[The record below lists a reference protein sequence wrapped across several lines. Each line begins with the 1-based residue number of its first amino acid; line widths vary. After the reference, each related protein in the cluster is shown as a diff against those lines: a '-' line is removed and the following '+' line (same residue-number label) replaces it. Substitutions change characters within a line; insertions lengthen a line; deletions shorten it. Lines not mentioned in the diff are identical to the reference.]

1 MGSEI
6 PARTLV
12 GYLIVAALL
21 VGVVFWFLGQQ
32 LPDRQWPIVG
42 MDWRLLGVSL
52 GIGLMTVPWL
62 ALVWLTH
69 RDARTWIRGQMP
81 FRPLLRMWDQLN
93 SCVLAFAV
101 FVVLAIVPT
110 GVLRVAWFAQSPK
123 PADASFPSSDVLLY
137 GAFFAVLLSA
147 ISIPL
152 VTSWRSKARRLVEQT
167 YPISSPT
174 DVTEDVTNNRNRL
187 DTVLHLDVGLIR
199 NPLTALSVFT
209 PLITAVLAAFIPEL
223 AGK

>member
-1 MGSEI
+1 
-6 PARTLV
+6 
-12 GYLIVAALL
+12 
-21 VGVVFWFLGQQ
+21 
-32 LPDRQWPIVG
+32 
-42 MDWRLLGVSL
+42 
-52 GIGLMTVPWL
+52 
-62 ALVWLTH
+62 
-69 RDARTWIRGQMP
+69 
-81 FRPLLRMWDQLN
+81 
-93 SCVLAFAV
+93 
-101 FVVLAIVPT
+101 
-110 GVLRVAWFAQSPK
+110 
-123 PADASFPSSDVLLY
+123 VLLY